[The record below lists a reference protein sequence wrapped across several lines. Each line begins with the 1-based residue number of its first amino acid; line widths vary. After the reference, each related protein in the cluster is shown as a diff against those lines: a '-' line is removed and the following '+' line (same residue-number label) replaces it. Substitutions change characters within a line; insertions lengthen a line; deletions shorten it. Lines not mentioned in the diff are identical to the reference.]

1 MNHWLFGFRSL
12 VTDARQ
18 VNTLAVLGGRVQK
31 CRAERQLP
39 NFVSVNYADIGDLL
53 QVVKDL
59 NGVG

>member
-12 VTDARQ
+12 VTDARE

-39 NFVSVNYADIGDLL
+39 NFVSVNYADIGDLQ
-53 QVVKDL
+53 QVVNDL